1 MPTDVLER
9 EEWKR
14 KNPDWNKVVLI
25 PINAQYTTYGS
36 SSILTG
42 VSHDM
47 SLSSVR
53 LIGGEENPN
62 GDIEI
67 TVIYSKFNN

>member
-1 MPTDVLER
+1 MPEHVIER

-14 KNPDWNKVVLI
+14 NNPDWNKVVLI
-25 PINAQYTTYGS
+25 PVNAQYTTYGS

-53 LIGGEENPN
+53 LIGGEENTN
-62 GDIEI
+62 GDIKI